1 MSYIQQRAGVK
12 TSAAYLGQLTGSLSF
27 QKHSMIGP
35 LSGGLVRGARAGM
48 KAYNN
53 SQTPQP
59 TEPQGTQPQRQV
71 AMENPVSRT
80 QYVADAKAREAARI
94 KGVTGQPSQGSPS
107 AAAAK
112 NLAGN
117 TATGRFV
124 GQGYKNVKS
133 VVDGGISSARARVP
147 QQYYPQQPTGAP
159 PTPTPSRSGGRSY
172 GDQAR

>member
-1 MSYIQQRAGVK
+1 MPYIQQRAGVK

-27 QKHSMIGP
+27 QKHSVIGP
-35 LSGGLVRGARAGM
+35 LSGGLVRGSRAGM

-59 TEPQGTQPQRQV
+59 TEPLGTQPQRQA
-71 AMENPVSRT
+71 AMENPVSSA

-94 KGVTGQPSQGSPS
+94 KGVTGQSSQGSPS

-133 VVDGGISSARARVP
+133 LTDAGRKAVNHAQR
-147 QQYYPQQPTGAP
+147 QPNPAPRNTGAP
-159 PTPTPSRSGGRSY
+159 PTPTPPRGGRSY
-172 GDQAR
+172 GYQAR